1 MGTLSSSGGKGP
13 LGGVSHKDKA
23 LPIVAGWGKP
33 PETWQSSSGGD
44 YFSPRQCWSCSEGSR
59 SSPSL
64 CCSPEQDLALEHSRA
79 LATSQAGSE
88 EDTGAWPA
96 QTQPP
101 VHMRGQQ
108 GCPQARPSRGV
119 RELEPPLSLTGV
131 RRKRGIGS
139 HRIWGWKVHGRSD
152 PAPRVRPCSS
162 HPGEF
167 VAHPIRASHHLGFGK
182 TPFLPLQAGAVSDP
196 CCPGQAACEAPAGSV
211 SWLCNHRQ
219 RFLIPPPAALRGFA
233 EQIQSEVKF
242 PLKSSGWEGKLRYW
256 QQQQWC

>member
-1 MGTLSSSGGKGP
+1 MASPDTATCAHEGTAGMSPGTSIPRGQGAGAAPQPHWGEEEKGNWFP
-13 LGGVSHKDKA
+13 QDLG
-23 LPIVAGWGKP
+23 L
-33 PETWQSSSGGD
+33 
-44 YFSPRQCWSCSEGSR
+44 EGS
-59 SSPSL
+59 
-64 CCSPEQDLALEHSRA
+64 C
-79 LATSQAGSE
+79 
-88 EDTGAWPA
+88 
-96 QTQPP
+96 
-101 VHMRGQQ
+101 
-108 GCPQARPSRGV
+108 
-119 RELEPPLSLTGV
+119 
-131 RRKRGIGS
+131 
-139 HRIWGWKVHGRSD
+139 RSD
-152 PAPRVRPCSS
+152 PVPRVRPCSS

-196 CCPGQAACEAPAGSV
+196 CCPGRAACEAPAGSV